1 VTIALLIV
9 HIMIALAL
17 IGVVL
22 LQRSE
27 GGALGIGGGGGGFMT
42 GRGAANFLTRVTA
55 GLAAAFFFTSLVL
68 SLLATQPQRS
78 ILDPV
83 PGMPGTNQP
92 GPGPKKK
99 PTSAP
104 TPAPSALPSIDLSKT
119 DPGGKGLPEETAP
132 PKVPQSK

>member
-1 VTIALLIV
+1 MATVLLII

-42 GRGAANFLTRVTA
+42 GRGARQLPHPRHRGA
-55 GLAAAFFFTSLVL
+55 GGGVLLHQPRPVAAGDAAGAALNPRSRCQASLAPISRSKRRRRHRPRRSSL
-68 SLLATQPQRS
+68 P
-78 ILDPV
+78 P
-83 PGMPGTNQP
+83 
-92 GPGPKKK
+92 
-99 PTSAP
+99 
-104 TPAPSALPSIDLSKT
+104 IDLSKT
-119 DPGGKGLPEETAP
+119 DPGGKGPPEEGT

>member
-1 VTIALLIV
+1 MEAVIIV
-9 HIMIALAL
+9 IHLMVIVAL
-17 IGVVL
+17 IAVVL

-55 GLAAAFFFTSLVL
+55 GLAAGFFFTSLVL
-68 SLLATQPQRS
+68 SLLATQPATS
-78 ILDPV
+78 ILDPQ
-83 PGMPGTNQP
+83 PGLPGTSQPTP
-92 GPGPKKK
+92 GPKK

-104 TPAPSALPSIDLSKT
+104 APTALPQIDLNKT
-119 DPGGKGLPEETAP
+119 DPGGKGLPEEGT

>member
-1 VTIALLIV
+1 MATALLVV

-27 GGALGIGGGGGGFMT
+27 GGALGIGGGGGGGFMT

-55 GLAAAFFFTSLVL
+55 GLAAGFFFTSLVL
-68 SLLATQPQRS
+68 SLLATQPATS
-78 ILDPV
+78 ILTPQPGV
-83 PGMPGTNQP
+83 PGPNQQQP
-92 GPGPKKK
+92 VKRPKNA
-99 PTSAP
+99 PT
-104 TPAPSALPSIDLSKT
+104 TPAPSSLPPIDLSKT
-119 DPGGKGLPEETAP
+119 DPGGKGLPEDTT

>member
-1 VTIALLIV
+1 MATVLLII

-78 ILDPV
+78 ILDP
-83 PGMPGTNQP
+83 QP
-92 GPGPKKK
+92 GQPGAPGAPQPGK
-99 PTSAP
+99 PRP
-104 TPAPSALPSIDLSKT
+104 PASQPSSLPSIDLNKT
-119 DPGGKGLPEETAP
+119 DPGGVGLPGDL

>member
-1 VTIALLIV
+1 MATVLLVI

-27 GGALGIGGGGGGFMT
+27 GGALGIGGGGGGGFMS

-55 GLAAAFFFTSLVL
+55 GLAGAFFFTSLVL
-68 SLLATQPQRS
+68 SLIASQPTQRS
-78 ILDPV
+78 ILDPQA
-83 PGMPGTNQP
+83 GQPGTGQP
-92 GPGPKKK
+92 VKAPKKS
-99 PTSAP
+99 PTAP
-104 TPAPSALPSIDLSKT
+104 GLPPIDLNKT
-119 DPGGKGLPEETAP
+119 DPDGGVAVPGL